1 MNISLKQAAD
11 ILAVSGDQ
19 VMYYKQ
25 ANKINATVDQES
37 MAWQFDL
44 NDVLQL
50 KANIDKTE
58 AEAKESNDS

>member
-1 MNISLKQAAD
+1 MNICLKQAAD